1 MFGDLLY
8 KRLLLFLMFQKQGG
22 GLGCVNVPKVLKYM
36 LHDAQDAQDITLVIN
51 VSQTFRPKAMLEYH
65 GVCTL

>member
-22 GLGCVNVPKVLKYM
+22 ELGCVNVPKVLKYM
-36 LHDAQDAQDITLVIN
+36 LHDAEDITLVIN
-51 VSQTFRPKAMLEYH
+51 VSQTFRPKAMA
-65 GVCTL
+65 